1 MNNKLLAVYL
11 ERLLDRLH
19 MEISK
24 ANNELGPDVER
35 RELALPVGV
44 DDDLNDL
51 SVKDVNARIIN
62 AFSKGTVVAD
72 EFIES
77 FDSGCGDAIALQGL
91 WEFADSIS
99 RDIETLAG
107 REESASTQKTVGIVS
122 SYTGE
127 TKTITL
133 QTDF

>member
-1 MNNKLLAVYL
+1 MDNKLLAVYL

-24 ANNELGPDVER
+24 ANDELGPDVER

-51 SVKDVNARIIN
+51 SVKDVLPSARIMN
-62 AFSKGTVVAD
+62 AFSKGAVVAD

-107 REESASTQKTVGIVS
+107 REEFANG
-122 SYTGE
+122 
-127 TKTITL
+127 
-133 QTDF
+133 